1 MNEQK
6 PLFLMAG
13 GRGNRGKDQDLVMQ
27 AVFKEMGKK
36 SPTIAY
42 VGVASG
48 DDWGFYLMITKML
61 KNSETCQVKRVLIAP
76 KKADLDKAR
85 SILESSDAVFMSG
98 GDVEEGM
105 KVLMEKG
112 LTGFFKDLYK
122 GGKLF
127 FSASAGSIMLAN
139 EWVRWRDPEDD
150 STAEMFPCLGLAP
163 VICDTHA
170 ESDDWEELK
179 AALMLKDEN
188 AKGYGIAS
196 GTCLKFP
203 PDGKLEAI
211 GGPVFQ
217 FTHRANRVI
226 KLEEVTP

>member
-1 MNEQK
+1 MSDQK

-13 GRGNRGKDQDLVMQ
+13 GRSNRGKDQDLVMQ
-27 AVFKEMGKK
+27 AVFKEIGKS

-42 VGVASG
+42 VGAASG
-48 DDWGFYLMITKML
+48 DDWGFYLMIAKML
-61 KNSETCQVKRVLIAP
+61 KKSEICQVKRVLIAP

-105 KVLMEKG
+105 KVMDEKN
-112 LTGFFKDLYK
+112 LIGFFKDLYK

-127 FSASAGSIMLAN
+127 FGASAGSIMLAS

-170 ESDDWEELK
+170 ENDDWEELK
-179 AALMLKDEN
+179 AALMLKNDN
-188 AKGYGIAS
+188 ARGYGIAT
-196 GTCLKFP
+196 GTCLKVS

-211 GGPVFQ
+211 GGSVFQ
-217 FTHRANRVI
+217 FAHRLKRVI
-226 KLEEVTP
+226 KLEEITL